1 MADRPGTPPAAADPV
16 DGADPPA
23 GSVPRGPVPYLDHH
37 ATTPLDERVLEAMAP
52 YLGAEFGNAAST
64 THAYGWRAEAAVD
77 LARERLA
84 ELLGAAEPREIVF
97 TSGATESN
105 NLAILGLADAAAE
118 PGHLVTVATEHPA
131 VLDPCR
137 ALVARGW
144 EVTELPVDEEGRLS
158 LADLDDALRDDTRLV
173 SVMAANNEIGVIAPI
188 AEIAQRCHA
197 RGIVFHTD
205 AAQAAGKVA
214 LDVGAEGLDLV
225 SVSGHKLYGPKG
237 VGLLYVRRGGKPR
250 VKLAP
255 RQFGGGHEGGLRSG
269 TLPVPLVVGL
279 ARAYEIAESEREEEA
294 RRFAGLRDELWQALE
309 AALPGRVRWN
319 GPPAGDERL
328 PGNLNVSFEGL
339 DGDRLLADLGGLAVS
354 SGSACS
360 SARPEPSH
368 VLLALGHPPAL
379 AKATLRI
386 GFGRGNTTDD
396 VAYAAERILAA
407 VQKQLGEAPGP
418 PG

>member
-1 MADRPGTPPAAADPV
+1 MPEADRRSTVTD
-16 DGADPPA
+16 
-23 GSVPRGPVPYLDHH
+23 SVPRGPVPYLDHH

-77 LARERLA
+77 LAREQLCD
-84 ELLGAAEPREIVF
+84 LLGAAEPREIVF

-105 NLAILGLADAAAE
+105 NLAILGLADAAGA

-137 ALVARGW
+137 ALAARGW
-144 EVTELPVDEEGRLS
+144 EVTELSVDEEGRVA
-158 LADLDDALRDDTRLV
+158 LAELEDALREDTRLV

-188 AEIAQRCHA
+188 AEIAERCHA

-205 AAQAAGKVA
+205 AAQAAGKIL
-214 LDVGAEGLDLV
+214 LDAQAQGLDLV

-237 VGLLYVRRGGKPR
+237 VGLLRVRRGGQPR
-250 VKLAP
+250 VRLAP

-279 ARAYEIAESEREEEA
+279 ARAYAIAESEREAEA
-294 RRFAGLRDELWQALE
+294 ARLAGLRDALWQALE
-309 AALPGRVRWN
+309 SALPGRVRWN
-319 GPPAGDERL
+319 GPRDPRARL
-328 PGNLNVSFEGL
+328 PGNLNVSFESV
-339 DGDRLLADLGGLAVS
+339 DGERLLADLGGLAVS

-360 SARPEPSH
+360 SAKPEPSH
-368 VLLALGHPPAL
+368 VLLALGHSSAL

-386 GFGRGNTTDD
+386 GFGRGNVLDD
-396 VAYAAERILAA
+396 VGLAAERIVEA
-407 VQKQLGEAPGP
+407 VRRQAGG
-418 PG
+418 G

>member
-1 MADRPGTPPAAADPV
+1 MAERPGTPLAADAV
-16 DGADPPA
+16 DDADPAPD
-23 GSVPRGPVPYLDHH
+23 SVPRGSVPYLDHH

-77 LARERLA
+77 LAREQLA
-84 ELLGAAEPREIVF
+84 DLLGAAEPREIVF

-118 PGHLVTVATEHPA
+118 PGHVVTVATEHPA

-137 ALVARGW
+137 ELARRGW
-144 EVTELPVDEEGRLS
+144 EVTELPVDYEGRLS
-158 LADLDDALRDDTRLV
+158 LADLEEALRADTRLV
-173 SVMAANNEIGVIAPI
+173 SVMAANNEIGILAPI
-188 AEIAQRCHA
+188 AEIAERCHA

-205 AAQAAGKVA
+205 AAQAVGKIP
-214 LDVGAEGLDLV
+214 LDVGAQGLDLV

-237 VGLLYVRRGGKPR
+237 VGLLRVRRGGSPR

-279 ARAYEIAESEREEEA
+279 ARAVEIAEREREAEA
-294 RRFAGLRDELWQALE
+294 ARLVGLRDALWHALE
-309 AALPGRVRWN
+309 TELSGRVRWN
-319 GPPAGDERL
+319 GPRAAEERL
-328 PGNLNVSFEGL
+328 PGNLSVSFEGV
-339 DGDRLLADLGGLAVS
+339 DGERLLADLGGLAVS

-360 SARPEPSH
+360 SAKPEPSH
-368 VLLALGHPPAL
+368 VLLALGHSPAL

-386 GFGRGNTTDD
+386 GFGRGNGPDD

-407 VQKQLGEAPGP
+407 VRRQVGGA
-418 PG
+418 

>member
-1 MADRPGTPPAAADPV
+1 MVDRPGTTPAANGPAENAAP
-16 DGADPPA
+16 GA

-52 YLGAEFGNAAST
+52 YFGAEFGNAAST

-105 NLAILGLADAAAE
+105 NLAILGLADAVGE

-131 VLDPCR
+131 VLDSCR
-137 ALVARGW
+137 ALAARGW
-144 EVTELPVDEEGRLS
+144 AVTELPVDEEGRLS

-188 AEIAQRCHA
+188 AEIAGRCHA

-205 AAQAAGKVA
+205 AAQAAGKVP
-214 LDVGAEGLDLV
+214 LDVGVQALDLV

-237 VGLLYVRRGGKPR
+237 VGLLCVRRGGKPR

-279 ARAYEIAESEREEEA
+279 ARAYEIAESEREAEA
-294 RRFAGLRDELWQALE
+294 RRLAGLRDELRRALE
-309 AALPGRVRWN
+309 TALPGRVRWN
-319 GPPAGDERL
+319 GPPAGGERL

-339 DGDRLLADLGGLAVS
+339 DGERLVADLGGLALS

-396 VAYAAERILAA
+396 GAYAAERILAA
-407 VQKQLGEAPGP
+407 VRKQTGEVDSP